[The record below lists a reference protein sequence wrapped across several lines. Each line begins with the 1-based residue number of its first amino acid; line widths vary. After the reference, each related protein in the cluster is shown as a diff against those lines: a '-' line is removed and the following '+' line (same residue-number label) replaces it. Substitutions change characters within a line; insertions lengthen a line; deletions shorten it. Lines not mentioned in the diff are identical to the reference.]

1 MRRQITK
8 NRALVPL
15 LSLAA
20 IALFP
25 GCGQNGIT
33 DFGQETDPGQE
44 REFTPRPTFD
54 LVVLPANPSL
64 EVGETLRLEA
74 FLKNSHTGHLTPAGP
89 IRWESESLKRATVS
103 EDGLVEAHGAGE
115 AFIIAI
121 RGEYQGEKFL
131 PFSEAEARVLVK

>member
-8 NRALVPL
+8 TRALVPL

-20 IALFP
+20 ITLFP

-33 DFGQETDPGQE
+33 EPGQE
-44 REFTPRPTFD
+44 KELTPRPTFD
-54 LVVLPANPSL
+54 LVVLPSNPSL

-74 FLKNSHTGHLTPAGP
+74 YLKNSRTGHLQPAGS

-115 AFIIAI
+115 VFILAT
-121 RGEYQGEKFL
+121 RGVYDDEKFI
-131 PFSEAEARVLVK
+131 PWSEAEARVLVK